1 MRKINKNTLFFLR
14 PNQFFLYPTKKKKNK
29 TNKARPIEAAVA
41 PPPETGEA
49 ELRE

>member
-1 MRKINKNTLFFLR
+1 MRKINKNALF
-14 PNQFFLYPTKKKKNK
+14 PTSKSIFPLSNKKKQ

>member
-1 MRKINKNTLFFLR
+1 MRRINKNTLFFLR
-14 PNQFFLYPTKKKKNK
+14 PNQFSLSPTKKQ